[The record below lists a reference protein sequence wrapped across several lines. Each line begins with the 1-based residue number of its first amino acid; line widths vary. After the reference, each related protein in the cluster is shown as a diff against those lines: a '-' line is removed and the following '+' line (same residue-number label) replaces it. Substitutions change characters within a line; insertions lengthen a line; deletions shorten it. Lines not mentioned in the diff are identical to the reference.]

1 MENFD
6 KTNSCNNF
14 NDAAVSFLL
23 KFYIVKLSRVKK
35 KKKNDYGKLWQK
47 LTTVVI

>member
-14 NDAAVSFLL
+14 NDAAVRFLL
-23 KFYIVKLSRVKK
+23 KFYILKLSRVKKK
-35 KKKNDYGKLWQK
+35 KKKNDYGKL
-47 LTTVVI
+47 